1 MAHALQLA
9 TRLHPAN
16 VVPPRRA
23 TVQASLVLA
32 FESTQSG
39 KTVLARSSQQ
49 PPLRV
54 VRAFPVSGGSALAH
68 LHNVSGGLLGG
79 DDLSL
84 SIDVGPAAQA
94 QITTTGAT
102 RIYRPRT
109 EAPPAVQ
116 RNRVGVAENGLLEYV
131 PDAIIP
137 FADSRFVQETTI
149 ELAEGAGLFWWEIV
163 TPGREARGEVF
174 AYESFEMKVDL
185 LANDRLIAAER
196 LRLAPRERAVD
207 SPGRLG
213 AFRYWANFYICR
225 VGISAA
231 EWARIEQHLRG
242 AASELES
249 SGPALWGVSALPAD
263 GLAVRCVAA
272 SGRDAFAGL
281 HSLWNAAKK
290 ILYGR
295 EAIRPRKVN

>member
-9 TRLHPAN
+9 TRQHSAN
-16 VVPPRRA
+16 VVSPQRA

-39 KTVLARSSQQ
+39 KTVLARSAQQ

-94 QITTTGAT
+94 QITTAGAT
-102 RIYRPRT
+102 RIYRPRA
-109 EAPPAVQ
+109 EMPAAQ
-116 RNRVGVAENGLLEYV
+116 RNRVRIAENGLLEYV
-131 PDAIIP
+131 PDPIIP

-149 ELAEGAGLFWWEIV
+149 ELAAGAGLFWWEIV
-163 TPGREARGEVF
+163 APGREARGEIF

-185 LANDRLIAAER
+185 LAEDRLIAAER

-207 SPGRLG
+207 SPCRLG

-242 AASELES
+242 AANALEI
-249 SGPALWGVSALPAD
+249 SGPALWGISGLPAH
-263 GLAVRCVAA
+263 GLAVRCVAVN
-272 SGRDAFAGL
+272 GRDAIAGL
-281 HSLWNAAKK
+281 NLLWNAAKK